1 MANGRLIDTYPKP
14 FYAIKQDF
22 LTWCKSTEEEV
33 MFDIMMTDAQ
43 IKLGLEDY
51 TPLTQQQMFDFID
64 AFSIPD
70 TGPRIK
76 IIKTT
81 FSEIARLRNYDV
93 KAIKHILRDL
103 HERKLIILEEYKTDP
118 DKIRLTLFKGSYNTL
133 QRRGVKVDR

>member
-33 MFDIMMTDAQ
+33 IFDIMMTDAQ
-43 IKLGLEDY
+43 IKMGLEDY

-118 DKIRLTLFKGSYNTL
+118 DKIRLTLFKGSYHTL
-133 QRRGVKVDR
+133 QKRGVKVDR